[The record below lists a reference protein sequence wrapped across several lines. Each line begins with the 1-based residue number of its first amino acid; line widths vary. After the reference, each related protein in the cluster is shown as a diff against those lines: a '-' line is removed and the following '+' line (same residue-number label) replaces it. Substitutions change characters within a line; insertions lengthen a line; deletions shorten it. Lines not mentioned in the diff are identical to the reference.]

1 MSRPPRDCRSASPAA
16 PLPRSCAGC
25 HGVVPLAVT
34 TSAGTFYVGWICPQC
49 LVDDVDGVLDV
60 VGTYATREDAE
71 WDLLTE
77 EYYASIKPPDPD
89 PAEAPALSRGAL
101 PPRIIRSM
109 NAEQGQ
115 ADTPPSRRRYAR
127 ELLPELVPLYKTARG
142 RVAGIAGL
150 VLALGAWAPPVLRIE
165 AWQAWWSPAATG
177 LLVVVGLLDLGYR
190 RYRAVWLEGAS
201 VRQELA
207 VFQDANRA
215 APQLDDNVLEVTLVA
230 RALPP
235 VGNRAAGRMLG
246 LRFIDRSLRGVGGC
260 QLRVEQL
267 ERKGSDEW
275 VCDPEC
281 RTHLLPWERA
291 NVAEDIPPGGERT
304 CWIALAYLNIP
315 DDPRGS
321 LGACPTILRG
331 VYRVSLVIE
340 SAGYQVRPVQVC
352 FELRTPDPG
361 ALPETLLEW
370 RGDLVETIPAV
381 AEMRSETPIR

>member
-1 MSRPPRDCRSASPAA
+1 M
-16 PLPRSCAGC
+16 G
-25 HGVVPLAVT
+25 
-34 TSAGTFYVGWICPQC
+34 
-49 LVDDVDGVLDV
+49 
-60 VGTYATREDAE
+60 
-71 WDLLTE
+71 
-77 EYYASIKPPDPD
+77 
-89 PAEAPALSRGAL
+89 
-101 PPRIIRSM
+101 
-109 NAEQGQ
+109 AEQGH
-115 ADTPPSRRRYAR
+115 ADTPPSRFRYAR
-127 ELLPELVPLYKTARG
+127 ELVPELIPVYKTAQG

-150 VLALGAWAPPVLRIE
+150 VLALGAWVPAVLRIE

-190 RYRAVWLEGAS
+190 RYRAVWLERAS
-201 VRQELA
+201 VHMELA
-207 VFQDANRA
+207 ALHAANET
-215 APQLDDNVLEVTLVA
+215 APQLDDGVLEVTPVA

-267 ERKGSDEW
+267 ERLVNDEW
-275 VCDPEC
+275 VHDPEC

-291 NVAEDIPPGGERT
+291 NVAEDVPPGGERT
-304 CWIALAYLNIP
+304 CWIVRAYLNIP

-321 LGACPTILRG
+321 LGMCPTILRG

-340 SAGYQVRPVQVC
+340 TAGYQVRPVQVC

-370 RGDLVETIPAV
+370 RDDLREAITSVPDKQSEV
-381 AEMRSETPIR
+381 ATP